1 MSACTVCTHP
11 DRPAIE
17 AALAAG
23 ASFRS
28 VAEQHGLSPT
38 SLHRHQ
44 HEHVTTPGPP
54 SPPPTPAATL
64 AALQAERDGLT
75 TDLRRALAAGD
86 AAAVRRLRTREATI
100 GDDLLLAEL
109 AALRAELAD
118 LDLQLTAA
126 RDEAERRR
134 LAAAELLT
142 AAQAAAQ
149 KATQAEADYRNMVQ
163 QGHSAILQTETLTR
177 RQTDLR
183 ARLQQRTQVALT
195 AATA

>member
-1 MSACTVCTHP
+1 MSTSCTVCTHP

-54 SPPPTPAATL
+54 PSPAATL

-118 LDLQLTAA
+118 LDAQLTAA
-126 RDEAERRR
+126 QAEAERCR
-134 LAAAELLT
+134 LAAADLLT
-142 AAQAAAQ
+142 AAQEAAR
-149 KATQAEADYRNMVQ
+149 QAEQAEIAYRNMAAA
-163 QGHSAILQTETLTR
+163 GSAALRRSETITQR
-177 RQTDLR
+177 RAAVR